1 MIISVNKG
9 IPLLADFSS
18 NTFAVAD
25 FIHCLH
31 MYGRCASIVGGMG
44 TLVHSFRLGWRWMQ
58 AFVRGGKI
66 DPLPVRHSFAGY
78 TVNKAGRDLKAA
90 IDVALVGLPQGMAF
104 AAMAGLDSIY
114 GIMAATVGTFIA
126 PFFTRCSLTVSGPS
140 NATAFMLASFFL
152 AASPTVHANPM
163 IYVPIIVFVAG
174 FLCVMGAFVK
184 ATEMLQ
190 FVSRSVL
197 VGYVTGAATLI
208 IASQLRYVLGIHDVN
223 AGSSFFSMSC
233 AILENLDKVQWQP
246 VVLGII
252 SFALFIPL
260 RRHFR
265 FLPTFAVILLVMS
278 VLNRL
283 LCFPELGGA
292 FSNVRMLR
300 DFTMNDLICRLPD
313 FGVASES
320 LAELLPIAIGI
331 AFLSTLEQTVM
342 SKTISA
348 KTGEPLNLNQDTFA
362 VGMANM
368 GSALTTSLPCSA
380 SLTRSMLN
388 YTSGAATR
396 FSGIFCGLICL
407 GITFLLANVPLIS
420 CIPHSVLAALVL
432 ANAVSLFD
440 RKLLRIC
447 FRSTPGD
454 AVTLVITFLAA
465 LLLPLHIA
473 IFIGVFISISFFL
486 RRASKPEL
494 VEYTLDDRGTLL
506 QVSDTAKR
514 LPQISIV
521 HVEGDL
527 FFGAADLFRKQ
538 VSRIAEDSSL
548 AVIILRMRNA
558 RNLDATSVCA
568 LEELIRFTRE
578 QGRHLIISGA
588 SREVFRIL
596 RKSGVLA
603 LLQQDAD
610 RTIGQ
615 SNFFL
620 MEPKNQNMSTRRAL
634 QRAQQ
639 LLGGGMA
646 DISIYTTRSSDDRES

>member
-1 MIISVNKG
+1 
-9 IPLLADFSS
+9 
-18 NTFAVAD
+18 
-25 FIHCLH
+25 
-31 MYGRCASIVGGMG
+31 MG
-44 TLVHSFRLGWRWMQ
+44 ALVHNMRLGWRWVQ
-58 AFVRGGKI
+58 AYLRGGKI
-66 DPLPVRHSFAGY
+66 DPFPVRHAFAGY
-78 TVNKAGRDLKAA
+78 TRAKAGRDLKAA
-90 IDVALVGLPQGMAF
+90 VDVALVGLPQGMAF

-152 AASPTVHANPM
+152 AASPAVQAQPM
-163 IYVPIIVFVAG
+163 VYVPIIVFMAG
-174 FLCVMGAFVK
+174 LLCVLGSFVK

-197 VGYVTGAATLI
+197 VGYITGAATLI

-223 AGSSFFSMSC
+223 AGSSFFSMSR

-246 VVLGII
+246 IVLGIL

-260 RRHFR
+260 KRYFR
-265 FLPTFAVILLVMS
+265 YLPTFAVILLVMS

-283 LCFPELGGA
+283 LCLPEFGGA
-292 FSNVRMLR
+292 FCSVRMLR
-300 DFTMNDLICRLPD
+300 DFTMSDLVCRVPD
-313 FGVASES
+313 FGAASES
-320 LAELLPIAIGI
+320 SAELLPIAIGI

-348 KTGEPLNLNQDTFA
+348 KTGEPINLNQDTFA

-407 GITFLLANVPLIS
+407 GITFILASVPLIS
-420 CIPHSVLAALVL
+420 CIPHCVLAALVL
-432 ANAVSLFD
+432 ANAISLFD

-454 AVTLVITFLAA
+454 AFVLVLTFIAA

-473 IFIGVFISISFFL
+473 IFIGVFISISLFL
-486 RRASKPEL
+486 RKAAKPEL

-506 QVSDTAKR
+506 QVSDTAQR
-514 LPQISIV
+514 IPQISIV

-538 VSRIAEDSSL
+538 VTRIAEDPSL
-548 AVIILRMRNA
+548 AIIILRMRNA

-578 QGRHLIISGA
+578 QGRHLIVSGA
-588 SREVFRIL
+588 GRDVFRIL

-603 LLQQDAD
+603 LLQEDAD
-610 RTIGQ
+610 RSAGE

-620 MEPKNQNMSTRRAL
+620 LEPKNPNMSTRRAL
-634 QRAQQ
+634 LRAQQ
-639 LLGGGMA
+639 LLGTKDA
-646 DISIYTTRSSDDRES
+646 DISIYTTKQ

>member
-1 MIISVNKG
+1 M
-9 IPLLADFSS
+9 A
-18 NTFAVAD
+18 
-25 FIHCLH
+25 
-31 MYGRCASIVGGMG
+31 
-44 TLVHSFRLGWRWMQ
+44 HSFRLVWKWSQ
-58 AFVRGGKI
+58 AFVRSGKI
-66 DPLPVRHSFAGY
+66 DPLPVWRSFAGY
-78 TVNKAGRDLKAA
+78 NLSKAGHDLKAA

-126 PFFTRCSLTVSGPS
+126 PLFTRCSLTVSGPS

-152 AASPTVHANPM
+152 ASSPTIQENPM
-163 IYVPIIVFVAG
+163 IYVPIIVFMAG
-174 FLCVMGAFVK
+174 FLCVLGSFVK
-184 ATEMLQ
+184 ATEVLQ

-197 VGYVTGAATLI
+197 VGYITGAATLI
-208 IASQLRYVLGIHDVN
+208 IASQLRYVLGINDIN
-223 AGSSFFSMSC
+223 AGNSFFSMSC
-233 AILENLDKVQWQP
+233 AILENLDRVQWQSI
-246 VVLGII
+246 VLGII

-260 RRHFR
+260 RRYFR
-265 FLPTFAVILLVMS
+265 FLPTFAIILLVMS
-278 VLNRL
+278 VFNWL
-283 LCFPELGGA
+283 LCLPELGGA
-292 FSNVRMLR
+292 FCGVRMLR
-300 DFTMNDLICRLPD
+300 DFTMSDLICRVPN

-362 VGMANM
+362 VGIANM

-380 SLTRSMLN
+380 SLTRSVLN
-388 YTSGAATR
+388 YTSGAVTR
-396 FSGIFCGLICL
+396 FSGIFCGIICL
-407 GITFLLANVPLIS
+407 GTTLVLANVPLIS
-420 CIPHSVLAALVL
+420 CIPHCVLAALVL

-454 AVTLVITFLAA
+454 AVVLVVTFFAA
-465 LLLPLHIA
+465 LLLPLHVA
-473 IFIGVFISISFFL
+473 IFIGVFTSISLFL
-486 RRASKPEL
+486 RKAAKPEL
-494 VEYTLDDRGTLL
+494 VEYTLDERGTLL
-506 QVSDTAKR
+506 QVSDTAR
-514 LPQISIV
+514 RIPQISIV

-538 VSRIAEDSSL
+538 VSRIAEDPSL

-596 RKSGVLA
+596 RKSGVLSV
-603 LLQQDAD
+603 LQQDAD
-610 RTIGQ
+610 RVTGQ

-620 MEPKNQNMSTRRAL
+620 LEPKNPNMSTRRAL

-639 LLGGGMA
+639 LLGSSVA
-646 DISIYTTRSSDDRES
+646 DISIYTTRSANAEES

>member
-1 MIISVNKG
+1 M
-9 IPLLADFSS
+9 A
-18 NTFAVAD
+18 
-25 FIHCLH
+25 
-31 MYGRCASIVGGMG
+31 
-44 TLVHSFRLGWRWMQ
+44 HSFRLVWKWSQ
-58 AFVRGGKI
+58 AFVRSGKI
-66 DPLPVRHSFAGY
+66 DPLPVWRSFAGY
-78 TVNKAGRDLKAA
+78 NLSKAGHDLKAA

-126 PFFTRCSLTVSGPS
+126 PLFTRCSLTVSGPS

-152 AASPTVHANPM
+152 ASSPTIQENPM
-163 IYVPIIVFVAG
+163 TYVPIIVFMAG
-174 FLCVMGAFVK
+174 FLCVLGSFVK
-184 ATEMLQ
+184 ATEVLQ

-197 VGYVTGAATLI
+197 VGYITGAATLI
-208 IASQLRYVLGIHDVN
+208 IASQLRYVLGINDIN
-223 AGSSFFSMSC
+223 AGNSFFSMSC
-233 AILENLDKVQWQP
+233 AILENLDRVQWQSI
-246 VVLGII
+246 VLGII

-260 RRHFR
+260 RRYFR
-265 FLPTFAVILLVMS
+265 FLPTFAIILLVMS
-278 VLNRL
+278 VFNWL
-283 LCFPELGGA
+283 LCLPELGGA
-292 FSNVRMLR
+292 FCGVRMLR
-300 DFTMNDLICRLPD
+300 DFTMSDLICRVPN

-362 VGMANM
+362 VGIANM

-380 SLTRSMLN
+380 SLTRSVLN
-388 YTSGAATR
+388 YTSGAVTR
-396 FSGIFCGLICL
+396 FSGIFCGIICL
-407 GITFLLANVPLIS
+407 GTTLVLANVPLIS
-420 CIPHSVLAALVL
+420 CIPHCVLAALVL

-454 AVTLVITFLAA
+454 AVVLVVTFFAA
-465 LLLPLHIA
+465 LLLPLHVA
-473 IFIGVFISISFFL
+473 IFIGVFTSISLFL
-486 RRASKPEL
+486 RKAAKPEL
-494 VEYTLDDRGTLL
+494 VEYTLDERGTLL
-506 QVSDTAKR
+506 QVSDTAR
-514 LPQISIV
+514 RIPQISIV

-538 VSRIAEDSSL
+538 VSRIAEDPSL

-596 RKSGVLA
+596 RKSGVLSV
-603 LLQQDAD
+603 LQQDAD
-610 RTIGQ
+610 RVTGQ

-620 MEPKNQNMSTRRAL
+620 LEPKNPNMSTRRAL

-639 LLGGGMA
+639 LLGSSVA
-646 DISIYTTRSSDDRES
+646 DISIYTTRSANAEES